1 MLNLKELESSASG
14 TTFDLDS
21 ILEALK
27 FNQDGLIP
35 AVAQDIDTKEVLML
49 AWMDAKAIR
58 STLEEGQVCYYS
70 RSRKT
75 YWKKGEESGHKQKMV
90 EMYIDCDGDSI
101 LLLVH
106 QEGPA
111 CHTNRSDQIP
121 LYEISTIQ
129 LGKITFSSHHF
140 VHPVSYTHLT
150 LPTKA

>member
-1 MLNLKELESSASG
+1 MLNLKELESKASG

-21 ILEALK
+21 VLQTLT

-49 AWMDAKAIR
+49 AWMDDKAIR

-70 RSRKT
+70 RSRKA
-75 YWKKGEESGHKQKMV
+75 YWKKGEESGHKQQMV

-101 LLLVH
+101 LLLVN

-111 CHTNRSDQIP
+111 CHTNRSGCFY
-121 LYEISTIQ
+121 LRVEKNTVMISSDPI
-129 LGKITFSSHHF
+129 K
-140 VHPVSYTHLT
+140 
-150 LPTKA
+150 

>member
-1 MLNLKELESSASG
+1 MLNLKELESKASG

-21 ILEALK
+21 FLQILK

-49 AWMDAKAIR
+49 AWMDDKAIR

-70 RSRKT
+70 RSRKA
-75 YWKKGEESGHKQKMV
+75 YWKKGEESGHKQRMV

-101 LLLVH
+101 LLLVN

-111 CHTNRSDQIP
+111 CHTNRSGCFY
-121 LYEISTIQ
+121 LRVEKNAVMISSDPI
-129 LGKITFSSHHF
+129 K
-140 VHPVSYTHLT
+140 
-150 LPTKA
+150 

>member
-1 MLNLKELESSASG
+1 MLNLKELESKASG

-21 ILEALK
+21 VLQVLK

-49 AWMDAKAIR
+49 AWMDDKAIR

-70 RSRKT
+70 RSRKA
-75 YWKKGEESGHKQKMV
+75 YWKKGEESGHKQRMV

-101 LLLVH
+101 LLLVN

-111 CHTNRSDQIP
+111 CHTNRPGCFYLRAEKNTVMISSD
-121 LYEISTIQ
+121 
-129 LGKITFSSHHF
+129 
-140 VHPVSYTHLT
+140 PV
-150 LPTKA
+150 K

>member
-1 MLNLKELESSASG
+1 MLKLKELESKASG

-21 ILEALK
+21 VLQALT

-49 AWMDAKAIR
+49 AWMDDKAIR

-70 RSRKT
+70 RSRKA
-75 YWKKGEESGHKQKMV
+75 YWKKGEESGHRQRMV

-101 LLLVH
+101 LLLVN

-111 CHTNRSDQIP
+111 CHTNRSGCFY
-121 LYEISTIQ
+121 LRAEKNTVMISSDPI
-129 LGKITFSSHHF
+129 K
-140 VHPVSYTHLT
+140 
-150 LPTKA
+150 

>member
-1 MLNLKELESSASG
+1 MLNLKELESKASG

-21 ILEALK
+21 VLQALK

-49 AWMDAKAIR
+49 AWMDDKAIR

-70 RSRKT
+70 RSRKA
-75 YWKKGEESGHKQKMV
+75 YWKKGEESGHKQRMV

-101 LLLVH
+101 LLLVN

-111 CHTNRSDQIP
+111 CHTNRSCCFY
-121 LYEISTIQ
+121 LRVEKNTVMISSDPI
-129 LGKITFSSHHF
+129 K
-140 VHPVSYTHLT
+140 
-150 LPTKA
+150 

>member
-1 MLNLKELESSASG
+1 MLNLKKLESKASG

-21 ILEALK
+21 VLQALT

-49 AWMDAKAIR
+49 AWMDDKAIR

-70 RSRKT
+70 RSRKA
-75 YWKKGEESGHKQKMV
+75 YWKKGEESGHKQRMV

-101 LLLVH
+101 LLLVN

-111 CHTNRSDQIP
+111 CHTNRSGCFY
-121 LYEISTIQ
+121 LRVEKNTVMISSDPI
-129 LGKITFSSHHF
+129 K
-140 VHPVSYTHLT
+140 
-150 LPTKA
+150 

>member
-1 MLNLKELESSASG
+1 MLNLKELESKASG

-21 ILEALK
+21 VLQALT

-49 AWMDAKAIR
+49 AWMDDKAIR

-70 RSRKT
+70 RSRKA
-75 YWKKGEESGHKQKMV
+75 YWKKGEESGHKQRMA

-101 LLLVH
+101 LLLVN

-111 CHTNRSDQIP
+111 CHTNRSGCFY
-121 LYEISTIQ
+121 LRVEKNTVMISSDPI
-129 LGKITFSSHHF
+129 K
-140 VHPVSYTHLT
+140 
-150 LPTKA
+150 